1 MTSAVTL
8 LISRC
13 PAVIE
18 QVKAAASGL
27 SHVQIE
33 VCSAQRAGQ
42 RAGQP
47 DVGLILAHLDASE
60 EVGITR
66 LLWSVAQAKRPC
78 ATVVLCDH
86 FEEHQAAA
94 LLRAGAADYVAVP
107 DELHRLG
114 FLLNVLTRRLRAP
127 GDSPVSPEAGAGASH
142 DGLERIMAQ
151 VRRVAPQETTLLL
164 TGETGTGKTR
174 LARLIHQLSPR
185 RDEPFLV
192 VDCGSLSPSLIESEL
207 FGHAKGAFT
216 GADRERPGKL
226 ASAGTG
232 TLLLDEVNSL
242 PLPLQGKLL
251 RAVDERTFEA
261 VGADKAQPVK
271 ARLIAA
277 SNAELERE
285 VEAGR
290 FRADLYFRL
299 NVVGFFLPPLRDRRA
314 SIVPLGTRFLC
325 EFAERNRPDVTGF
338 ADDARAALERYS
350 WPGNVRE
357 LRNVT
362 ERAVALCR
370 GPLIDAA
377 DLPEPIR
384 HAAPRRAVNEAPAR
398 APTLH
403 QSKDETELRRILEAL
418 QKNDNKRARAARE
431 LGISRVGLYK
441 KLQKYGLLRSGA
453 PEAVSEAEA

>member
-18 QVKAAASGL
+18 QVKGLAAGL
-27 SHVQIE
+27 PHVRVE
-33 VCSAQRAGQ
+33 VCSAQRAAQ
-42 RAGQP
+42 RASQS

-66 LLWSVAQAKRPC
+66 LLWTVAQAKRPC
-78 ATVVLCDH
+78 ATVVLCDR

-114 FLLNVLTRRLRAP
+114 FLLNVLTRRLRPPGEGSPAP
-127 GDSPVSPEAGAGASH
+127 DADAVH

-151 VRRVAPQETTLLL
+151 ARRVAAQETTLLL

-226 ASAGTG
+226 AAAGTG

-242 PLPLQGKLL
+242 PLHLQGKLL
-251 RAVDERTFEA
+251 RAVDERVFES
-261 VGADKAQPVK
+261 VGSERLQPVK
-271 ARLIAA
+271 ARLVAA
-277 SNAELERE
+277 SNAPLERE

-299 NVVGFFLPPLRDRRA
+299 NVVGFFLPPLRDRRS
-314 SIVPLGTRFLC
+314 SIPALAERFLR
-325 EFAERNRPDVTGF
+325 EFAERNRPDVAGL
-338 ADDARAALERYS
+338 AADAREALERYG

-357 LRNVT
+357 LRNVI

-370 GPLIDAA
+370 GPLVEAA

-384 HAAPRRAVNEAPAR
+384 HARPTRPAEEPPER
-398 APTLH
+398 PPTLN

-441 KLQKYGLLRSGA
+441 KLQKYGLLKSGE
-453 PEAVSEAEA
+453 PEPVSEAEA